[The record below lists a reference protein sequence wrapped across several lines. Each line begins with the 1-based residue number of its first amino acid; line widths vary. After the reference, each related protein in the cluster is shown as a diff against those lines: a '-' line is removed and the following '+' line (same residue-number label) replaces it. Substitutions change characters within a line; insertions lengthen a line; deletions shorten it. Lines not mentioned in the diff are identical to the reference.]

1 MERSQGKAASLLNPY
16 IIKFSPLA
24 AKEVEEAIG
33 WYRDKNPFA
42 AGQFRAIVFDS
53 IEIISHSPLS
63 WGNVSETS
71 IRKFVIPRYPYS
83 LYFEVLGNIVYV
95 LAVAHN
101 RRTPRYW
108 LKQ

>member
-1 MERSQGKAASLLNPY
+1 MTPY
-16 IIKFSPLA
+16 IVKFSPLVSR
-24 AKEVEEAIG
+24 EVEEAIG
-33 WYRDKNPFA
+33 WYRDKNPVA
-42 AGQFRAIVFDS
+42 ADLFRTIVFDS

-63 WGNVSETS
+63 WGKVAETD

-83 LYFEVLGNIVYV
+83 LYFEVLANIVYV

-101 RRTPRYW
+101 RRTPQYW